1 MEEEHNW
8 YNVSDLEHGVRYA
21 FRVVAFGKN
30 GDSMKSEE
38 KDYVVGINPDM
49 QSQG

>member
-8 YNVSDLEHGVRYA
+8 YNVSDLEHGARYL
-21 FRVVAFGKN
+21 FKVVAFGKN

-38 KDYVVGINPDM
+38 IDYVVGVKPDL
-49 QSQG
+49 QSNG